1 MIFNV
6 KDYGAVGDGVTDD
19 TAAIQAAI
27 DAASAA
33 GGGQVYIPTGTY
45 IVSGGEEAS
54 DGCLMLKSNVYMYG
68 DGAGETTLKLADGSD
83 QEITGIVRSA
93 YGEETTNF
101 GLSDLTIDGNRDN
114 TTGKVDGWFNGYIP
128 GEEGQDSNVTLDGV
142 EIMNCSGYG
151 FDPHEQTV
159 NMVIENCISHGNGL
173 DGFVADYLI
182 DSTFVNNVAYDND
195 RHGFNIVTSTNGFS
209 LVDNVAYG
217 NGGGGIVVQRGSEDI
232 PSPTDI
238 TITGGA
244 VYDNAA
250 EGILVKMSDDVTI
263 SGVEIS
269 NNGSAG
275 IRIYGSSDVT
285 VVDNTL
291 TANGQNN
298 PVPEIIIQSY
308 DDSNGVSGDFYA
320 GSNNVIQGNTIT
332 GGSNSTYGV
341 AERNEDGTDGNAVV
355 GNTITGTTKGTTL
368 LYGDGSYVSSQVPLH
383 EIDGTA
389 GRDILT
395 GTAVA
400 DVILGGAGNDTL
412 NGAGGNDVIVGGA
425 GKDTLTGGDG
435 ADTFRFDALTDS
447 YRTTTATN
455 ADLITDFDASE
466 DTLDLAALGFTGLGD
481 GYNGTLTVVYNSSTD
496 RTYIKSYE
504 ADASGNRFELGL
516 AGNLVASLTADNFV
530 FKYVVQGTDSADT
543 LTGTALSETLYGLGG
558 ADTINAGAGDDI
570 VYGGAGADTLSGGAG
585 SDTFMYTAVSDS
597 FRNYNAGGT
606 DQGDEIVDFDVT
618 TDKIDL
624 SALGITGL
632 GSGYDDTVQIV
643 LNSAGTVTYIKSR
656 DVDADGNRFEVAI
669 EGNHLTDLTAS
680 NFVFA
685 TAVTG
690 TTVQGTAGNDVLT
703 GTAGDDILIGG
714 AGLDKLTGGAG
725 ADTFRFDNLTDSYR
739 TASSSADD
747 LILDFNASEDK
758 IDLSALGFTG
768 LGNGHNDTLSI
779 VYNATTD
786 RTYIK
791 DLDADASGNRFEVAL
806 SGNHTTDLTAA
817 NFVFAST
824 TPASTTTVDTTT
836 VDTSTTTTEVVIL
849 GTTTDP
855 EHHTTTA

>member
-19 TAAIQAAI
+19 TAAIQAAV
-27 DAASAA
+27 DAAAAA
-33 GGGQVYIPTGTY
+33 GGGQVYVPSGTY

-54 DGCLMLKSNVYMYG
+54 DGCIMLKSNVYMYG
-68 DGAGETTLKLADGSD
+68 DGMGETTLKLADGSN

-93 YGEETTNF
+93 YGEETHDF
-101 GLSDLTIDGNRDN
+101 GLSNLTIDGNRDN

-128 GEEGQDSNVTLDGV
+128 GAEGQDSNVTLDGV
-142 EIMNCSGYG
+142 EILNCSGYG

-159 NMVIENCISHGNGL
+159 NMVIENCVSHGNGL

-182 DSTFVNNVAYDND
+182 DSTFINNVAYDND
-195 RHGFNIVTSTNGFS
+195 RHGFNIVTSTNSFS

-217 NGGGGIVVQRGSEDI
+217 NSGGGIVVQRGSEDI

-250 EGILVKMSDDVTI
+250 EGILIKMSNDVTI
-263 SGVEIS
+263 SGVDIH

-275 IRIYGSSDVT
+275 IRLYGSSDVT

-291 TANGQNN
+291 TANGQSN

-308 DDSNGVSGDFYA
+308 DDSTGVSGDFYA
-320 GSNNVIQGNTIT
+320 GSGNVIESNTIT

-341 AERNEDGTDGNAVV
+341 AERNEDGTDGNVVV
-355 GNTITGTTKGTTL
+355 GNTITGTTKGSTL
-368 LYGDGSYVSSQVPLH
+368 LYGDGSYASPQIPLQQ
-383 EIDGTA
+383 IDGTA
-389 GRDILT
+389 GNDTIT
-395 GTAVA
+395 GTALA
-400 DVILGGAGNDTL
+400 DLILGGDGKDTI
-412 NGAGGNDVIVGGA
+412 NGGGGNDVIVGGA
-425 GKDTLTGGDG
+425 AADKLSGGDG
-435 ADTFRFDALTDS
+435 ADTFRFDAITDS
-447 YRTTTATN
+447 YRSSTTSYT
-455 ADLITDFDASE
+455 DLISDFNTSQDK
-466 DTLDLAALGFTGLGD
+466 LDLAALGFKGLGD
-481 GYNGTLTVVYNSSTD
+481 GTSGTLTIVYNSTTD
-496 RTYIKSYE
+496 RTYIKSLD
-504 ADASGNRFELGL
+504 ADASGNRFELAL
-516 AGNLVASLTADNFV
+516 AGNLVSSLSASNFI
-530 FKYVVQGTDSADT
+530 FKYELTGTDQADT
-543 LTGTALSETLYGLGG
+543 LTGTSANETLYGFGG
-558 ADTINAGAGDDI
+558 ADTINGGAGNDI
-570 VYGGAGADTLSGGAG
+570 IYGGAGADNLTGGLG
-585 SDTFMYTAVSDS
+585 SDTFVYTAVSDS
-597 FRNYNAGGT
+597 FRNYNTGGT
-606 DQGDEIVDFDVT
+606 DQGDEILDFDVS

-643 LNSAGTVTYIKSR
+643 LNSAGTRTYIKSR
-656 DVDADGNRFEVAI
+656 DVDANGNRFEVSI
-669 EGNHLTDLTAS
+669 EGNHVSDLTSA

-685 TAVTG
+685 TAVVG
-690 TTVQGTAGNDVLT
+690 TTLHGTTGNDVLT
-703 GTAGDDILIGG
+703 GTTGNDILIGG

-725 ADTFRFDNLTDSYR
+725 ADTFRFEALTDSYR
-739 TASSSADD
+739 TASTSSDD

-758 IDLSALGFTG
+758 IDVSALGFTA
-768 LGNGHNDTLSI
+768 LGDGHANTLSL
-779 VYNATTD
+779 VYNASTD

-791 DLDADASGNRFEVAL
+791 DLDADANGNRFEVAL

-824 TPASTTTVDTTT
+824 TPASTTTT
-836 VDTSTTTTEVVIL
+836 DTSTATTSTAATEVVIL
-849 GTTTDP
+849 GTTTDT

>member
-33 GGGQVYIPTGTY
+33 GGGQVYVPTGTY
-45 IVSGGEEAS
+45 IVTGGEEAS

-68 DGAGETTLKLADGSD
+68 DGMGETTIKLADGSN

-93 YGEETTNF
+93 YAEETHDF
-101 GLSDLTIDGNRDN
+101 GLSNLTLDGNRDN
-114 TTGKVDGWFNGYIP
+114 TTGKVDGWFNGVIP
-128 GEEGQDSNVTLDGV
+128 GQPLQDSNVTLDGV
-142 EIMNCSGYG
+142 EILNCSGYG
-151 FDPHEQTV
+151 FDPHEETV
-159 NMVIENCISHGNGL
+159 NMVIENCVSHGNGL

-195 RHGFNIVTSTNGFS
+195 RHGFNIVTSTNSFS

-244 VYDNAA
+244 LYDNGA
-250 EGILVKMSDDVTI
+250 EGILVKMSNDVTI
-263 SGVEIS
+263 SGVDIY

-275 IRIYGSSDVT
+275 IRLYGSSDVT

-308 DDSNGVSGDFYA
+308 DDTTGVSGNFYA
-320 GSNNVIQGNTIT
+320 GSGNLIESNTIT
-332 GGSNSTYGV
+332 GGMGSTYGV
-341 AERNEDGTDGNAVV
+341 AERNEDGTDGNAVL

-368 LYGDGSYVSSQVPLH
+368 LYGDGSYVSSEVPLH

-389 GRDILT
+389 GKDTLA

-400 DVILGGAGNDTL
+400 DLILGGAGNDTL
-412 NGAGGNDVIVGGA
+412 SGAGGADVIVGGA
-425 GKDTLTGGDG
+425 GKDTLAGGDG
-435 ADTFRFDALTDS
+435 ADTFRFDTLTDS
-447 YRTTTATN
+447 YRTSTATYS
-455 ADLITDFDASE
+455 DLITDFNASE
-466 DTLDLAALGFTGLGD
+466 DHLDLAALGFTGLGD
-481 GYNGTLTVVYNSSTD
+481 GYNGTLAIVYNSSTD
-496 RTYIKSYE
+496 RTYVKSYE
-504 ADASGNRFELGL
+504 ADASGNRFELAL
-516 AGNLVASLTADNFV
+516 SGNLASSLSADNFV
-530 FKYVVQGTDSADT
+530 FKYVLQGTEQADT
-543 LTGTALSETLYGLGG
+543 LTGTAHDETLYGLGG
-558 ADTINAGAGDDI
+558 ADTINGGAGNDI
-570 VYGGAGADTLSGGAG
+570 IYGGAGADTLSGGDG
-585 SDTFMYTAVSDS
+585 TDTFVYSALSDS
-597 FRNYNAGGT
+597 FRNYNTGGT
-606 DQGDEIVDFDVT
+606 NQGDTLLDFDVT

-632 GSGYDDTVQIV
+632 GSGYDDTVQLV
-643 LNSAGTVTYIKSR
+643 LNSDGTRTYIKSR
-656 DVDADGNRFEVAI
+656 DADADGNRFEVSIA
-669 EGNHLTDLTAS
+669 GNHLSDLTSA

-690 TTVQGTAGNDVLT
+690 TTVQGTAGSDVLT
-703 GTAGDDILIGG
+703 GTTGDDVLIGG
-714 AGLDKLTGGAG
+714 AGTDRLTGGAG
-725 ADTFRFDNLTDSYR
+725 ADTFRFDAITDSFR
-739 TASSSADD
+739 TATTSADD

-758 IDLSALGFTG
+758 IDLSALGFTA
-768 LGNGHNDTLSI
+768 LGDGHANTLSL
-779 VYNATTD
+779 VYNATSD

-791 DLDADASGNRFEVAL
+791 DLDADANGNRFEVAL
-806 SGNHTTDLTAA
+806 AGNHTTDLTAA

-824 TPASTTTVDTTT
+824 TPASTTTADATT
-836 VDTSTTTTEVVIL
+836 DTSATATDVVIL
-849 GTTTDP
+849 GTVTDT
-855 EHHTTTA
+855 EHHTTTTA